1 MFDGLIG
8 SSSQTLEL
16 KSLIAQIA
24 DTDAP
29 ILIRGSSGVGKE
41 IVARCIHQ
49 SSDRAAAGEF
59 VAVNC
64 AAIPHDLLESE
75 LFGHVRGAFSGAIS
89 DYKGRFR
96 QAHGG
101 TLFLDEIG
109 DMPEQLQ
116 VKILRVIQDGRVRP
130 LGADKEIQTDSR
142 IISATHLDM
151 EEAIKAG
158 SFREDLFFRLN
169 VVPLFVAD
177 LRERQ
182 EEIADLFEF
191 FANKYASS
199 HPPISLCPYS
209 SALIM
214 TYDWP
219 GNVRELENFCQR
231 LSIFYPGQKI
241 DVRSISQQ
249 FIPPGMRSIISEV
262 AAIGSGSALP
272 DLESIGLNAADYDSA
287 AAQSETD
294 SLHAL
299 QDFDRW
305 IGIGLEDLD
314 VSEGLK
320 QSMTELEKR
329 LISSALKLVNYN
341 VSECSRLLKVNR
353 TTLIDKINRYEIL

>member
-24 DTDAP
+24 NTDAP

-158 SFREDLFFRLN
+158 SFREDLFFRL
-169 VVPLFVAD
+169 
-177 LRERQ
+177 
-182 EEIADLFEF
+182 
-191 FANKYASS
+191 KCGASFR
-199 HPPISLCPYS
+199 C
-209 SALIM
+209 
-214 TYDWP
+214 
-219 GNVRELENFCQR
+219 
-231 LSIFYPGQKI
+231 
-241 DVRSISQQ
+241 
-249 FIPPGMRSIISEV
+249 
-262 AAIGSGSALP
+262 
-272 DLESIGLNAADYDSA
+272 
-287 AAQSETD
+287 
-294 SLHAL
+294 
-299 QDFDRW
+299 
-305 IGIGLEDLD
+305 
-314 VSEGLK
+314 
-320 QSMTELEKR
+320 
-329 LISSALKLVNYN
+329 
-341 VSECSRLLKVNR
+341 
-353 TTLIDKINRYEIL
+353 